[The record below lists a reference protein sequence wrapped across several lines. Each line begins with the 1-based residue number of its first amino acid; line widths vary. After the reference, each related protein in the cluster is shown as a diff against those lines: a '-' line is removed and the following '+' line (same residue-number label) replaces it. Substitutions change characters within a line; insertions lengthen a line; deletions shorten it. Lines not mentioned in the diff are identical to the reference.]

1 MLKIAICD
9 DDEYDR
15 SAVWKIVSGVL
26 AQNQIRS
33 EIVQY
38 QNGAYLLDE
47 LIQKKYDLILLDI
60 QMPEMSGFIA
70 AEQIY
75 SMTGG
80 DNLIFVSNEED
91 MVFQSLQ
98 FRPFRFVRKSQLKQ
112 DLTIAINNW
121 IEKNLY
127 DEYIEIKFNSGK
139 VTVPL
144 NEIIY
149 MEVKSHILY
158 IHTLKG
164 EQTFRGNLS
173 DYVYLTEKNG
183 FLRPHHSYLCNLKY
197 VYEVERENVVMSNGE
212 RIHISRGR
220 FDECKKRYLKYIRKR

>member
-1 MLKIAICD
+1 MLRIAICD

-60 QMPEMSGFIA
+60 QMPEMSGFIV

-112 DLTIAINNW
+112 DLTIAINSW

-139 VTVPL
+139 ATVPL

-149 MEVKSHILY
+149 M
-158 IHTLKG
+158 
-164 EQTFRGNLS
+164 
-173 DYVYLTEKNG
+173 
-183 FLRPHHSYLCNLKY
+183 
-197 VYEVERENVVMSNGE
+197 
-212 RIHISRGR
+212 
-220 FDECKKRYLKYIRKR
+220 

>member
-1 MLKIAICD
+1 MLRIAICD

-15 SAVWKIVSGVL
+15 SAVWEIVSGIL
-26 AQNQIRS
+26 SQKQIQS
-33 EIVQY
+33 EIEQHKRGVD
-38 QNGAYLLDE
+38 LLDE

-60 QMPEMSGFIA
+60 QMPEISGFMA

-112 DLTIAINNW
+112 DLTMAINSW
-121 IEKNLY
+121 IEKNSD
-127 DEYIEIKFNSGK
+127 DEYIEIKLNSGT
-139 VTVPL
+139 VTLPL
-144 NEIIY
+144 NEIVY
-149 MEVKSHILY
+149 MEIKNHILH
-158 IHTLKG
+158 IHTL
-164 EQTFRGNLS
+164 EEERTFRGNLS
-173 DYVYLTEKNG
+173 DYVYLTEQKK
-183 FLRPHHSYLCNLKY
+183 FLRPHNSYLCNLKY

-220 FDECKKRYLKYIRKR
+220 FDECKKGYLGYIRKR